1 MPRQQTLRGT
11 LDWSYDLLSE
21 PEKRLFCQLSAFAGG
36 WTLEAAEAVGVCV
49 EGETV
54 LDLLGTLVGKSL
66 VVVEVAQDGSV
77 RYTLLEPVRQYA
89 REKLEQREAEL
100 ALRLGAALGEF
111 WHMHGHLSEG
121 RSWLEGALAKGDAA
135 SVVRVKALAKAS
147 WIAWEQTDL
156 ERATALGEEGLK
168 LARKLGDEEGAATT
182 LLNLGVAVMV
192 RGELERATSLI
203 EDGLPLFRESGD
215 KWGLARSLLC
225 LGLVAMFREDYER
238 AKALTEEGLA

>member
-89 REKLEQREAEL
+89 REQARRSGWCGWKKSTTTSGQRS
-100 ALRLGAALGEF
+100 R
-111 WHMHGHLSEG
+111 G
-121 RSWLEGALAKGDAA
+121 RWS
-135 SVVRVKALAKAS
+135 
-147 WIAWEQTDL
+147 
-156 ERATALGEEGLK
+156 
-168 LARKLGDEEGAATT
+168 
-182 LLNLGVAVMV
+182 
-192 RGELERATSLI
+192 RG
-203 EDGLPLFRESGD
+203 
-215 KWGLARSLLC
+215 KRS
-225 LGLVAMFREDYER
+225 
-238 AKALTEEGLA
+238 